1 MRMLTVKRKWS
12 LIECAS
18 RIRLYVQCH
27 ESAATHQID
36 GKNFKEYPLKN
47 GKSVTAEIVADQETQ
62 VYVESSTMQA
72 AYLVPAGAD
81 DVTLVAKPHYN
92 LAQGNPFTIERE

>member
-1 MRMLTVKRKWS
+1 MRQLTVKRKWS

-18 RIRLYVQCH
+18 RIRLYIQCH

-47 GKSVTAEIVADQETQ
+47 GKSVTAEIVADEETQ
-62 VYVESSTMQA
+62 VYIESSTMQVS
-72 AYLVPAGAD
+72 YRVPAGED
-81 DVTLVAKPHYN
+81 DVTLLAKPHYN
-92 LAQGNPFTIERE
+92 PAQGNPFVIERQ